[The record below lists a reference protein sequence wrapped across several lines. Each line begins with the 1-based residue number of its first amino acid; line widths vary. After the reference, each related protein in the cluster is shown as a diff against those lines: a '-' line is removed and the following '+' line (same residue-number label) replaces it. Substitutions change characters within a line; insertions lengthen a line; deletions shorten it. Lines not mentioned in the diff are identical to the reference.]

1 MDGWIWALVSFEPLV
16 RPHLIQIRV
25 CLTPKEGRKLLSI
38 ECLLL
43 DIVQML
49 LHLIPTIIL

>member
-16 RPHLIQIRV
+16 RPHLIQIQV